1 MMSGAND
8 ALPDRI
14 RHRFPLLEHKVYVNS
29 CSQGALS
36 DSVRASYEAY
46 LRDWDEHG
54 APWEYWMERMET
66 ARSAFAGLVNA
77 QPSEV
82 AVTTSVSA
90 GLSAVASALPL
101 DPARRRIVT
110 TDLEFP
116 TVGQIWHAQ
125 ELRGAEIVHV
135 PPAADGATIPLE
147 AFERAIDERT
157 ALVSITQVCYRNGS
171 LLDVEA
177 ITKLAHERGALV
189 LLDSYQ
195 AAGHVP
201 IDVNT
206 LGVDLLA
213 TGVLKYLL
221 GSAGLGFLYCR
232 AGLAE
237 RLLPTQTGWFADEDV
252 FAMDIHDYSPAPDA
266 RRFQSG
272 TPPVPSLYAGIAG
285 IGLMQEIGIAATRT
299 HVQALNDLLVE
310 GVDELGGIVV
320 TPRAHAQRGALVAIR
335 STDDHALVAALDA
348 DGVIASCRDG
358 NLRISAHAYNT
369 VSDIEA
375 VLASLRS
382 HRALLVD
389 RALAASA

>member
-1 MMSGAND
+1 MAGAND
-8 ALPDRI
+8 DLPGRV
-14 RHRFPLLEHKVYVNS
+14 RHRFPLLERKVYVNS

-36 DSVRASYEAY
+36 DSVRASYDAY
-46 LRDWDEHG
+46 LRDWDEYG

-66 ARSAFAGLVNA
+66 ARASFAGLVGA
-77 QPSEV
+77 RPSEI

-90 GLSAVASALPL
+90 GVSAIASALPL

-116 TVGQIWHAQ
+116 TIGQIWHAQ

-135 PPAADGATIPLE
+135 PPAEDGATIPLE
-147 AFERAIDERT
+147 AFAKAIDERT

-177 ITKLAHERGALV
+177 ITRLAHERGALV

-201 IDVNT
+201 IDVDQ

-232 AGLAE
+232 DGLAE
-237 RLLPTQTGWFADEDV
+237 RLLPTQTGWFADADV
-252 FAMDIHDYSPAPDA
+252 FAMDIHDYSPARDA

-285 IGLMQEIGIAATRT
+285 IGLMQEIGIPATRA
-299 HVQALNDLLVE
+299 HVQALNDLLVD

-320 TPRAHAQRGALVAIR
+320 TPRTHAQRGAMVAIR

-382 HRALLVD
+382 HRELLVD
-389 RALAASA
+389 RAMAASA

>member
-1 MMSGAND
+1 MISGAND

-77 QPSEV
+77 QPSEI

-171 LLDVEA
+171 LLDVAA

>member
-1 MMSGAND
+1 MVTSAND

-14 RHRFPLLEHKVYVNS
+14 RHRFPLLGHKVYVNS

-147 AFERAIDERT
+147 AFERAIDDRT

-201 IDVNT
+201 IDVNA

-237 RLLPTQTGWFADEDV
+237 RLLPTQTGWFADENV

>member
-1 MMSGAND
+1 MSGAND

-201 IDVNT
+201 IDVNA

>member
-1 MMSGAND
+1 MSGAND

-201 IDVNT
+201 IDVNA

-285 IGLMQEIGIAATRT
+285 IGLMQEIGIAATRA

-389 RALAASA
+389 RALATSA

>member
-1 MMSGAND
+1 MISGAND

-77 QPSEV
+77 QPSEI

-101 DPARRRIVT
+101 DPARLRIVT
-110 TDLEFP
+110 TNLEFP

-201 IDVNT
+201 IDVNA

-320 TPRAHAQRGALVAIR
+320 TPRAHAQRGALVALR

>member
-1 MMSGAND
+1 MISGAND

-14 RHRFPLLEHKVYVNS
+14 RHRFPLLGHKVYVNS

-125 ELRGAEIVHV
+125 ELRGAEIGHV
-135 PPAADGATIPLE
+135 PPAADGTTIPLE

-201 IDVNT
+201 IDVNA

-237 RLLPTQTGWFADEDV
+237 RLLPTQTGWFADENV

>member
-1 MMSGAND
+1 MAVAND
-8 ALPDRI
+8 DLPDRI
-14 RHRFPLLEHKVYVNS
+14 RHRFPLLERKVYVNA

-36 DSVRASYEAY
+36 DSVRAAYDAY
-46 LRDWDEHG
+46 LRDWDEYG

-66 ARSAFAGLVNA
+66 ARAAFAGLVGA
-77 QPSEV
+77 RPAEV

-90 GLSAVASALPL
+90 GVSAIASALPL

-116 TVGQIWHAQ
+116 TIGQIWHAQ

-135 PPAADGATIPLE
+135 PPAEDGATIPLE
-147 AFERAIDERT
+147 AFAQAIDERT

-201 IDVNT
+201 IDVDQ

-232 AGLAE
+232 DGLAE
-237 RLLPTQTGWFADEDV
+237 RLLPTQTGWFADADV
-252 FAMDIHDYSPAPDA
+252 FAMDIHDYSPASDA

-285 IGLMQEIGIAATRT
+285 IGLMQEIGIPATRA

-320 TPRAHAQRGALVAIR
+320 TPRTHAQRGAMVAIR

-382 HRALLVD
+382 HRELLVD
-389 RALAASA
+389 RAMAASA

>member
-77 QPSEV
+77 QPSEI

-389 RALAASA
+389 RALATSA

>member
-1 MMSGAND
+1 MISGAND

-177 ITKLAHERGALV
+177 ITKVAHERGALV
-189 LLDSYQ
+189 MVDSYQ

>member
-1 MMSGAND
+1 MAGAND
-8 ALPDRI
+8 DLPGRV
-14 RHRFPLLEHKVYVNS
+14 RHRFPLLERKVYVNS

-36 DSVRASYEAY
+36 DSVRASYDAY
-46 LRDWDEHG
+46 LRDWDEYG

-66 ARSAFAGLVNA
+66 ARASFAGLVGA
-77 QPSEV
+77 RPSEI

-90 GLSAVASALPL
+90 GVSAIASALPL

-116 TVGQIWHAQ
+116 TIGQIWHAQ

-135 PPAADGATIPLE
+135 PPAEDGATIPLE
-147 AFERAIDERT
+147 AFAQAIDERT

-201 IDVNT
+201 IDVDQ

-232 AGLAE
+232 DGLAE
-237 RLLPTQTGWFADEDV
+237 RLLPTQTGWFADADV
-252 FAMDIHDYSPAPDA
+252 FAMDIHDYSPARDA

-285 IGLMQEIGIAATRT
+285 IGLMQEIGIPATRA
-299 HVQALNDLLVE
+299 HVQALNDLLVD

-320 TPRAHAQRGALVAIR
+320 TPRTHAQRGAMVAIR

-382 HRALLVD
+382 HRELLVD
-389 RALAASA
+389 RAMAASA

>member
-1 MMSGAND
+1 MISGAND

-77 QPSEV
+77 QPSEI

-201 IDVNT
+201 IDVNA

>member
-1 MMSGAND
+1 MISGAND

-147 AFERAIDERT
+147 ATR
-157 ALVSITQVCYRNGS
+157 
-171 LLDVEA
+171 
-177 ITKLAHERGALV
+177 KK
-189 LLDSYQ
+189 
-195 AAGHVP
+195 P
-201 IDVNT
+201 
-206 LGVDLLA
+206 
-213 TGVLKYLL
+213 
-221 GSAGLGFLYCR
+221 
-232 AGLAE
+232 LAE
-237 RLLPTQTGWFADEDV
+237 
-252 FAMDIHDYSPAPDA
+252 
-266 RRFQSG
+266 
-272 TPPVPSLYAGIAG
+272 IA
-285 IGLMQEIGIAATRT
+285 TF
-299 HVQALNDLLVE
+299 V
-310 GVDELGGIVV
+310 
-320 TPRAHAQRGALVAIR
+320 
-335 STDDHALVAALDA
+335 
-348 DGVIASCRDG
+348 
-358 NLRISAHAYNT
+358 
-369 VSDIEA
+369 
-375 VLASLRS
+375 
-382 HRALLVD
+382 
-389 RALAASA
+389 